1 MMDYSLIAA
10 VALFASLLTFY
21 SGFGLGTLLTPVFV
35 VFFPVD
41 QAVALTGVV
50 HLLNN
55 LFKMGLIGRNLS
67 HKVLLRF
74 GLPAIPA
81 AFIGAWLMIRLGE
94 GNVLFS
100 WQYASHRFDVNT
112 IQLVIGSLISFFALY
127 ELMPALKGRQFSDRW
142 LSLGGL
148 LSGFFGGLSG
158 HQGALRSAFLI
169 RLNLSKQAYIAT
181 GIAIACLVDLSR
193 LVVYFDKYYHAGFQE
208 KGNYLL
214 VACLSA
220 FGGAIVGKRLL
231 KKMSLQM
238 LHKVVGYLLLL
249 MGLAIA
255 AGILS

>member
-1 MMDYSLIAA
+1 MDYVLIAA
-10 VALFASLLTFY
+10 VAFFASLLTFY
-21 SGFGLGTLLTPVFV
+21 SGFGLGTLLTPVFA
-35 VFFPVD
+35 VFFPID

-67 HKVLLRF
+67 RNVLFRF

-81 AFIGAWLMIRLGE
+81 AFLGAWLMIRLGQ

-100 WQYASHRFDVNT
+100 WHWAAHRFDVSLL
-112 IQLVIGSLISFFALY
+112 QLVIGSLVSFFALY
-127 ELMPALKGRQFSDRW
+127 ELMPALKGQQFSDRW

-193 LVVYFDKYYHAGFQE
+193 LAVYFDKYYHAGFQE
-208 KGNYLL
+208 KGTYLL

-220 FGGAIVGKRLL
+220 FGGAMLGKQLL
-231 KKMSLQM
+231 RKMSLHM
-238 LHKVVGYLLLL
+238 LHQVVGYLLLL